1 MTAPN
6 NDLTAQHW
14 VLLERLAAGE
24 NPAIPPLMRRKLRRM
39 DLIVAVDPPRA
50 RRLTPG
56 RQRAPSPRQHALTD
70 SGRARLAE
78 HRLLSAT
85 ASAPPRTPEER
96 HLEELRRHI
105 AGATAARHA
114 ALPDGKP

>member
-6 NDLTAQHW
+6 NEMTTQHW
-14 VLLERLAAGE
+14 VVLERLAAGE

-56 RQRAPSPRQHALTD
+56 RQKAPAPRQHALTE
-70 SGRARLAE
+70 SGRVRLGE
-78 HRLLSAT
+78 HRLLAAI

-96 HLEELRRHI
+96 HLEKLRRHI
-105 AGATAARHA
+105 VAESAARHS
-114 ALPDGKP
+114 ALDD